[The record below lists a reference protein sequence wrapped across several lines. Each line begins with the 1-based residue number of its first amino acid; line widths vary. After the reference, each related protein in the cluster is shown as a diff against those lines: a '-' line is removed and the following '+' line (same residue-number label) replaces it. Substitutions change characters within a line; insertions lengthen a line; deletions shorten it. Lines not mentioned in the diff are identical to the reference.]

1 MPKAVSLTSNSVAI
15 RVGRMLQP
23 SAAPALAKRSV
34 SLSGFQRNLLKGS
47 TATASFKRNVPS
59 RDSGNARPLK
69 SHAAFQQQRSNLP
82 APPPFSHT
90 FFQPWAMGRVTLR
103 AQYDVDPAKGSHRQS
118 RECRA
123 PISARS
129 AARDHSE
136 LHLDLRFASGRST
149 PSSAAAASQ
158 LRPQLSAVGHV
169 LAAAIVCGCNSSQH
183 EGCHIRPPRTPA
195 HFNPR
200 GPRRHRSTWSIR
212 RQS

>member
-34 SLSGFQRNLLKGS
+34 SLSGFQRNFHKKKCSKLQQRGH
-47 TATASFKRNVPS
+47 PS
-59 RDSGNARPLK
+59 PQKSRRLSAAAVKFARPL
-69 SHAAFQQQRSNLP
+69 
-82 APPPFSHT
+82 FSHT
-90 FFQPWAMGRVTLR
+90 FFQPWALGRVTLR
-103 AQYDVDPAKGSHRQS
+103 AQYDVGPAKGSHRQS

-136 LHLDLRFASGRST
+136 LHLDPRFASGRST

-183 EGCHIRPPRTPA
+183 EGCHIHPPRTPA

-212 RQS
+212 RRS

>member
-1 MPKAVSLTSNSVAI
+1 MSQV
-15 RVGRMLQP
+15 
-23 SAAPALAKRSV
+23 
-34 SLSGFQRNLLKGS
+34 
-47 TATASFKRNVPS
+47 ATAGTHVPS
-59 RDSGNARPLK
+59 KITPPFSSSG
-69 SHAAFQQQRSNLP
+69 QIC
-82 APPPFSHT
+82 PPPFSHT
-90 FFQPWAMGRVTLR
+90 FFQPWALGRVTLR
-103 AQYDVDPAKGSHRQS
+103 AQYDVGPAKGSHRQS

-129 AARDHSE
+129 AAPDHSE
-136 LHLDLRFASGRST
+136 LHLGPRFASGRST

-183 EGCHIRPPRTPA
+183 EGCHIHPPRTPA